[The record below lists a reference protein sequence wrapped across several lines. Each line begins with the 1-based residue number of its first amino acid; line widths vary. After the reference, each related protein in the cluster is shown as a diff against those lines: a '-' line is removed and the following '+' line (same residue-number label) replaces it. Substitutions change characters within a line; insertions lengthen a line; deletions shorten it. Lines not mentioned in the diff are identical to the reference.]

1 MVTSRPVRRC
11 LAALVAV
18 ALSAPLVARADSPAL
33 AEARLAIR
41 QVKYDRAQ
49 ARLVEALHE
58 GGHAPAELREILQLA
73 GTTAIVLGQ
82 REVGDQYFRQLL
94 ALAPDA
100 TLPAGVAPKL
110 RDAFVAAQA
119 AMAALG
125 RLTARARIDADG
137 ALVVE
142 VTADPLHQA
151 VAIDV
156 VTGGGI
162 EGRPL
167 RAGAATGPGPTELTD
182 LIEVRVLDGYG
193 NQLLVIA
200 ADVIERPAPATVTP
214 PPAAVATPAGVAVP
228 PLVGATGPSD
238 GVGPR
243 PAPPPTARPRWRRW
257 STWAI
262 PTVVGAGVGVGFAIG
277 AAAARDERDRQLGE
291 PAGQFSDAYAE
302 AVADAHDR
310 QLVSNL
316 AFVATGVIAVTGA
329 VMVLTWQPPARVTT
343 ALRVDADGAGVVVSA
358 RW

>member
-1 MVTSRPVRRC
+1 MVNPRPLRPG
-11 LAALVAV
+11 LALLATLALI
-18 ALSAPLVARADSPAL
+18 APRVSRADSVAL
-33 AEARLAIR
+33 AEARDAIR

-49 ARLVEALHE
+49 ARLVDALHE

-82 REVGDQYFRQLL
+82 REIGDQYFRQLL

-125 RLTARARIDADG
+125 RLSVHVRIDASG
-137 ALVVE
+137 ALTVE
-142 VTADPLHQA
+142 VAADPLHQA
-151 VAIDV
+151 DAVELVAAGAP
-156 VTGGGI
+156 T
-162 EGRPL
+162 RLPL
-167 RAGAATGPGPTELTD
+167 RAGRAVVAAPSALV
-182 LIEVRVLDGYG
+182 EVRLLDGYG
-193 NQLLVIA
+193 NQLTVIA
-200 ADVIERPAPATVTP
+200 ADAIEVPAATEISP
-214 PPAAVATPAGVAVP
+214 SMPPAVLDPGIVAVP
-228 PLVGATGPSD
+228 PEARAEP
-238 GVGPR
+238 
-243 PAPPPTARPRWRRW
+243 PAPTPSLPVATRPRWRRW

-277 AAAARDERDRQLGE
+277 AKAARDERDRQLLE
-291 PAGQFSDAYAE
+291 PAGQYSDEYAAAVE
-302 AVADAHDR
+302 AAEDR
-310 QLVSNL
+310 QLISNL

-343 ALRVDADGAGVVVSA
+343 ALRIDGDGAGVVVSA

>member
-1 MVTSRPVRRC
+1 MVTARPFHCC
-11 LAALVAV
+11 LAALIAASLLGPVA
-18 ALSAPLVARADSPAL
+18 ARADSAAL
-33 AEARLAIR
+33 VDARLAIR

-49 ARLVEALHE
+49 ARLVDALHE

-82 REVGDQYFRQLL
+82 REIGDQYFRQLL

-125 RLTARARIDADG
+125 RLTVHARLEATG
-137 ALVVE
+137 ALTIE
-142 VTADPLHQA
+142 VAADPLHQA
-151 VAIDV
+151 DAVELVAAGAP
-156 VTGGGI
+156 T
-162 EGRPL
+162 RLPL
-167 RAGAATGPGPTELTD
+167 RAGRAAVAAPSALV
-182 LIEVRVLDGYG
+182 EVRLLDGYG
-193 NQLLVIA
+193 NQLQVIA
-200 ADVIERPAPATVTP
+200 ADAIERPAATEISP
-214 PPAAVATPAGVAVP
+214 SMPPAVVGAGVVAVP
-228 PLVGATGPSD
+228 PEVRVVPSAPTPSLPVAT
-238 GVGPR
+238 
-243 PAPPPTARPRWRRW
+243 RPRWRRW

-277 AAAARDERDRQLGE
+277 AKAARDERDRQLLE
-291 PAGQFSDAYAE
+291 PAGQYSDAYAE
-302 AVADAHDR
+302 AVADAKDR
-310 QLVSNL
+310 QLISNL

>member
-1 MVTSRPVRRC
+1 MVNPRSLRSGLAL
-11 LAALVAV
+11 LAALA
-18 ALSAPLVARADSPAL
+18 LVAPRASRADSVAL
-33 AEARLAIR
+33 AEAREAIR

-49 ARLVEALHE
+49 ARLVDALHA

-82 REVGDQYFRQLL
+82 REIGDQYFRQLL

-125 RLTARARIDADG
+125 RLAVHARLDASG
-137 ALVVE
+137 ALTVE

-151 VAIDV
+151 DAVELLAAGAPTRV
-156 VTGGGI
+156 
-162 EGRPL
+162 PL
-167 RAGAATGPGPTELTD
+167 RGGRAAAAAPSA
-182 LIEVRVLDGYG
+182 LIEVRLLDGYG
-193 NQLLVIA
+193 NQLTVIA
-200 ADVIERPAPATVTP
+200 ADAIERPAATEISP
-214 PPAAVATPAGVAVP
+214 PMPPVGVGAGVVAVP
-228 PLVGATGPSD
+228 PEVRAVPSAPTPLLPAAT
-238 GVGPR
+238 
-243 PAPPPTARPRWRRW
+243 RPRWRRW

-277 AAAARDERDRQLGE
+277 AKAARDERDRLLLE
-291 PAGQFSDAYAE
+291 PAGQYSDAYAE
-302 AVADAHDR
+302 AVADAQDR
-310 QLVSNL
+310 QLISNL
-316 AFVATGVIAVTGA
+316 AFVATGVLAVTGA

>member
-1 MVTSRPVRRC
+1 MVTSRPLRRC
-11 LAALVAV
+11 LVALVAV
-18 ALSAPLVARADSPAL
+18 ALSAPLVARADSAAL

-58 GGHAPAELREILQLA
+58 GGHGPAELREILQLA

-100 TLPAGVAPKL
+100 ALPAGVAPKL

-125 RLTARARIDADG
+125 RLTAHARIDAGG

-151 VAIDV
+151 VAVDV
-156 VTGGGI
+156 VGGAAGDR
-162 EGRPL
+162 RPL
-167 RAGAATGPGPTELTD
+167 QAGRAAGPTPTD
-182 LIEVRVLDGYG
+182 LTEVRVLDSYG
-193 NQLLVIA
+193 NQLVIIA
-200 ADVIERPAPATVTP
+200 ADAIERQAPPTAAPPPTAVVTP
-214 PPAAVATPAGVAVP
+214 AAIAVP
-228 PLVGATGPSD
+228 PLAGAPGPTD

-243 PAPPPTARPRWRRW
+243 STPPPVERPRWRRW

-277 AAAARDERDRQLGE
+277 AKAARDERDRQLGE

-302 AVADAHDR
+302 AVADARDR
-310 QLVSNL
+310 QLISNL

>member
-1 MVTSRPVRRC
+1 MVNPRSLRPGLAL
-11 LAALVAV
+11 LAALA
-18 ALSAPLVARADSPAL
+18 LVAPRASRADSVAL
-33 AEARLAIR
+33 AEAREAVR

-49 ARLVEALHE
+49 ARLVDALHE
-58 GGHAPAELREILQLA
+58 GGHGPAELREILQLA

-82 REVGDQYFRQLL
+82 REIGDQYFRQLL

-125 RLTARARIDADG
+125 RLTAHARLDASG
-137 ALVVE
+137 ALTVE

-151 VAIDV
+151 DAVELVAAGAPTRV
-156 VTGGGI
+156 
-162 EGRPL
+162 PL
-167 RAGAATGPGPTELTD
+167 RAGRAAAAAPSALV
-182 LIEVRVLDGYG
+182 EVRLLDGYG
-193 NQLLVIA
+193 NQLTVIA
-200 ADVIERPAPATVTP
+200 ADAIERPAAAEISPP
-214 PPAAVATPAGVAVP
+214 MPPAAIDAPVVAAPTAALEAGVVAPTPAPVAT
-228 PLVGATGPSD
+228 
-238 GVGPR
+238 
-243 PAPPPTARPRWRRW
+243 RPRWRRW

-277 AAAARDERDRQLGE
+277 AKAARDERDRLLLE
-291 PAGQFSDAYAE
+291 PAGQYSDAYAE
-302 AVADAHDR
+302 AVADAQDR
-310 QLVSNL
+310 QLISNL
-316 AFVATGVIAVTGA
+316 AFVATGVLAVTGA